1 MGLQSPQDEPTGPK
15 LAGPR
20 ISDDELA
27 GPRSPAPMPAIGAPF
42 TKQLFSPLPARY
54 DRLEEI
60 LSMGQNRRWRREMV
74 DRIMPGGPAL
84 VLDIATGTAGVALQI
99 EHRTAARVVGID
111 LTRAMLEEGKR
122 RVSHAGKG
130 EAISLV
136 VGDADRLPFEDG
148 TFDAVC
154 FTYLL
159 RYVPDPGAT
168 LREIARVVRPGGLI
182 ASLEFMRPPSRFWN
196 AWWVLYTR
204 LVLPLGGLLT
214 GGKPWF
220 SVGRFLG
227 PNISGHYERYPLDHH
242 VELWEKAG
250 IEDVGHRLM
259 SLGGGLVMW
268 GRRSGE

>member
-1 MGLQSPQDEPTGPK
+1 MGLMYPEDRP
-15 LAGPR
+15 AGP
-20 ISDDELA
+20 E
-27 GPRSPAPMPAIGAPF
+27 RSEQGAQGDPVF
-42 TKQLFSPLPARY
+42 TKRLFSPLPARY

-60 LSMGQNRRWRREMV
+60 LSMGQNARWRREMV
-74 DRIMPGGPAL
+74 DHVVADNPKL
-84 VLDIATGTAGVALQI
+84 VLDIATGTAGVALQV
-99 EHRTAARVVGID
+99 EGRTGARVVGID

-122 RVSHAGKG
+122 RVSRASRRDS
-130 EAISLV
+130 ISLIL
-136 VGDADRLPFEDG
+136 GDADQMPFEDQ
-148 TFDAVC
+148 TFDALS

-168 LREIARVVRPGGLI
+168 LREIARVVRPGGAI
-182 ASLEFMRPPSRFWN
+182 ASLEFMRPPSRFWH

-204 LVLPLGGLLT
+204 LVLPAGGFVT

-227 PNISGHYERYPLDHH
+227 PNISGHYERYPLDQT
-242 VELWEKAG
+242 VAMWEKAG
-250 IEDVGHRLM
+250 IENVCYRLM